1 MLRTK
6 PGEMMSGKIVRGVIV
21 PGFSILEELKWR
33 ELLFQV
39 SDEEGFRNLTD
50 NAQQAVY
57 AGFDPTADSLHIGHI
72 VPLIALRRFQL
83 AGHTPIALVGGG
95 TGLIGDPSGKANERT
110 LNELQ
115 TVEMYSDRLRAQIE
129 KFLDFSAGACSAKLL
144 NNYEWIGALSA
155 VEYLRDLGK
164 YFTINW
170 MLAKDSV
177 KSRLDRDTSGLSYTE
192 FSYMILQAYDFLY
205 LAENHGCRI
214 QLGGSDQWGNMTAGT
229 ELIRRKNGSD
239 AYIVTVPLITT
250 ASGAKFGKTEGGAIW
265 LDPEKTSPYAFYQYW
280 INVADQDAVRFLKYF
295 TFMDRE
301 RIGGLDEDMKK
312 DPDNRPAQK
321 ALAYEMTMMVHGKS
335 AADEVIAASEAL
347 FGKGELE
354 AISLPVLEAAVSA
367 APSLEVDAAGAIPA
381 LDQLLP
387 DLTLCASK
395 SEAKKLIL
403 SGGVYVNNNRVAD
416 IKYRPEAS
424 QLLHGKLMIIR
435 KGKKHY
441 AIVKVK

>member
-1 MLRTK
+1 M
-6 PGEMMSGKIVRGVIV
+6 PE
-21 PGFSILEELKWR
+21 FSILDELKWR
-33 ELLFQV
+33 ELIFQV

-95 TGLIGDPSGKANERT
+95 TGLIGDPSGKSAERT
-110 LNELQ
+110 LNELK
-115 TVEMYSDRLRAQIE
+115 TVEQFSGKLRAQIE
-129 KFLDFSAGACSAKLL
+129 QFLDFSAGACSAKLL
-144 NNYEWIGALSA
+144 NNYDWIGALSA
-155 VEYLRDLGK
+155 IEYLRDLGK
-164 YFTINW
+164 HFTINW

-177 KSRLDRDTSGLSYTE
+177 KSRIDRDTSGLSYTE
-192 FSYMILQAYDFLY
+192 FSYMILQAYDFLH

-229 ELIRRKNGSD
+229 ELIRRKLGSE

-280 INVADQDAVRFLKYF
+280 INIADQDAIRFLKYF
-295 TFMDRE
+295 TFMKKEEIDS
-301 RIGGLDEDMKK
+301 LAEDLIKN
-312 DPDNRPAQK
+312 PDNRPAQK
-321 ALAYEMTMMVHGKS
+321 ALAYEMTTMTHGKT

-354 AISLPVLEAAVSA
+354 AISLSTLESAVSA
-367 APSLEVDAAGAIPA
+367 APSLEVDDAGAIPA
-381 LDQLLP
+381 LDQLLT
-387 DLTLCASK
+387 DLTLCSSK
-395 SEAKKLIL
+395 GEAKKLIL
-403 SGGVYVNNNRVAD
+403 SGGVYANNIRIAD